1 MAVAKP
7 VSARPALRLRAT
19 SVLSEMRSCDLKRP
33 RWCATCATLA
43 MALLLSV
50 VAELAAASECQSSFE
65 AWVKLSESILRDQ
78 QRRQANGTSGCVP
91 SETVRKELL
100 DRLARCLEQ
109 CNASSS
115 SDASPQQTKT
125 LININGS
132 LIAALPLCRT
142 DAEEKGTDWITKHSP
157 VPSQGPVPAPSVAA
171 PPQQAAPAPPIP
183 APSQRPAPAPSVAA
197 PAQRPAPAPPI
208 AAPTQRPVPV
218 PPCLQL
224 SQLPREQYALINR
237 GCTGY
242 SVLAVVETPVAS
254 GKTECKSYVIRDKLT
269 LRAVAGAQPRV
280 NHECVLNQVL
290 CTKNH
295 IGNMF
300 PECD

>member
-19 SVLSEMRSCDLKRP
+19 SVLSEMRTCDLKRP
-33 RWCATCATLA
+33 RWCSTCATLA
-43 MALLLSV
+43 MVLLLSV

-65 AWVKLSESILRDQ
+65 AWVKLSETLLRDQ
-78 QRRQANGTSGCVP
+78 QRQTNGTSGCVP

-142 DAEEKGTDWITKHSP
+142 DAEEKGTDWMTKASP

-171 PPQQAAPAPPIP
+171 PPQH
-183 APSQRPAPAPSVAA
+183 
-197 PAQRPAPAPPI
+197 PAPAPPI

-269 LRAVAGAQPRV
+269 LRVATGTMPRV

>member
-1 MAVAKP
+1 
-7 VSARPALRLRAT
+7 
-19 SVLSEMRSCDLKRP
+19 
-33 RWCATCATLA
+33 

-50 VAELAAASECQSSFE
+50 VAELAVASECQTSFE
-65 AWVKLSESILRDQ
+65 AWVKLSETRLHDQ
-78 QRRQANGTSGCVP
+78 QQRQANGANACVP

-100 DRLARCLEQ
+100 DGLARCLEL
-109 CNASSS
+109 CKASWSS
-115 SDASPQQTKT
+115 PDTSPQQTKMM
-125 LININGS
+125 IDVNES

-142 DAEEKGTDWITKHSP
+142 DAEERGADWMTKASP

-171 PPQQAAPAPPIP
+171 PPQHPAPAPPIP
-183 APSQRPAPAPSVAA
+183 APTQRPAPAPSVAA

-208 AAPTQRPVPV
+208 TAPTQRPVPT

-254 GKTECKSYVIRDKLT
+254 GKTECKSYIIRDKLT
-269 LRAVAGAQPRV
+269 LRVATGTMPRV